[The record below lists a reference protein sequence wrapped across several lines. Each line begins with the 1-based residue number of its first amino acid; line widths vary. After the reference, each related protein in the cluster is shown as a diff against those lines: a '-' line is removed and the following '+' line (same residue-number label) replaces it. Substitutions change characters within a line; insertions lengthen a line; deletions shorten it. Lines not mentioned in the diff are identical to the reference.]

1 MGGVGGSG
9 RVSTSTRPWC
19 NTASGSS
26 GKSKGKQ
33 TKNNNQ
39 PIGHRVARG
48 DRSSYAKVTTGYFIQ
63 VAMKQQQHQQD
74 AALYAPSALLC
85 CAIYSKRWQ
94 GGNIGIKINLKSNNH
109 CQQAAMVQNLDH
121 KWRGARHWNALS
133 WSMPNEFMITWFQE
147 AKISCLGYAV
157 FYQSYDLC
165 YWLDLTSKMKNWENW
180 FLNFFCSTSS
190 FTAYSGVI
198 FNVSYVLCTHIRGRI
213 FLRYKPAYTFH
224 ANL

>member
-1 MGGVGGSG
+1 LTEETKSSNNQPATARGHVNIGNAAAQRIGNTAAQRSKQWQCLLRKLAGDEMGGVGGSG

-85 CAIYSKRWQ
+85 CAIYSKR
-94 GGNIGIKINLKSNNH
+94 
-109 CQQAAMVQNLDH
+109 
-121 KWRGARHWNALS
+121 
-133 WSMPNEFMITWFQE
+133 
-147 AKISCLGYAV
+147 
-157 FYQSYDLC
+157 
-165 YWLDLTSKMKNWENW
+165 
-180 FLNFFCSTSS
+180 
-190 FTAYSGVI
+190 
-198 FNVSYVLCTHIRGRI
+198 
-213 FLRYKPAYTFH
+213 
-224 ANL
+224 